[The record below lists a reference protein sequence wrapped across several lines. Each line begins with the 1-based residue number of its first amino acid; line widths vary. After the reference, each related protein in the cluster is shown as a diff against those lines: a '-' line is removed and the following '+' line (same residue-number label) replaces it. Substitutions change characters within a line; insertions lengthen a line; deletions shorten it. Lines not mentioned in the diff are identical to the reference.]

1 MTTITI
7 SVNGE
12 KIIITSPCSLNQALD
27 AWSNMATNSSST
39 IGTEMSA
46 NNPEQSR
53 MKSYVIALNQT
64 FIPRNQYGITHLNNG
79 DDIELLSPM
88 AGG

>member
-1 MTTITI
+1 MTIITI

-12 KIIITSPCSLNQALD
+12 EVSITSPCSLNQALD
-27 AWSNMATNSSST
+27 AWSNMATNSSSN

-46 NNPEQSR
+46 DNLEQSP

-64 FIPRNQYGITHLNNG
+64 FIPRNQYGSTHLNNG

>member
-1 MTTITI
+1 
-7 SVNGE
+7 
-12 KIIITSPCSLNQALD
+12 
-27 AWSNMATNSSST
+27 
-39 IGTEMSA
+39 MSA

-64 FIPRNQYGITHLNNG
+64 FIPRNQHGSTHLNNG